1 MTNFPLVDESR
12 ARRAPTQERS
22 RRTVSRILDATEQII
37 GESGI
42 EAVTTRAIAERAD
55 VATPSLYRFFA
66 DRDEIFDA
74 ILQQTLLDFDERA
87 VVAEPTWNPTT
98 LEELIGLVLDLHVEC
113 YEAHPTA
120 ATLWFGGR
128 VSPTVAKAVHDRN
141 HRLAVRLRQ
150 LIAQYVPDAEG
161 VSAATDDTRIDEA
174 DVLVELGDRVLELA
188 FREGPTADK
197 RIIGIGREA
206 LAAAAARLVASTG

>member
-1 MTNFPLVDESR
+1 MDETR
-12 ARRAPTQERS
+12 TRRAPTQERS
-22 RRTVSRILDATEQII
+22 RRTVGRILDAAEQII

-42 EAVTTRAIAERAD
+42 EAATTRAIAERAD

-74 ILQQTLLDFDERA
+74 LLQQILGEFDERA
-87 VVAEPTWNPTT
+87 ARAEPTWHPTS

-120 ATLWFGGR
+120 AALWFGGR
-128 VSPTVAKAVHDRN
+128 VSPAVAHAVHARN
-141 HRLAVRLRQ
+141 HRLAVRLRR
-150 LIAQYVPDAEG
+150 LIATHVPDAESVATAPDG
-161 VSAATDDTRIDEA
+161 VRIDEA

-188 FREGPTADK
+188 FRDSPTADK
-197 RIIGIGREA
+197 RIIEIGRDA
-206 LAAAAARLVASTG
+206 LAAAAARLMAAVD